1 MVLKPDMPKDKWAK
15 HSKHTFETTT
25 CKSYP
30 IAMQDWCILQSA
42 ITWIEVPER
51 EKIPHRTL
59 RFFNGTS
66 SFPISNKNVQMVGFW
81 FSCLE
86 FCVLAIQP
94 TPWSP
99 TPGWLGLPGSHTATW
114 SSRAV
119 GVSFSWLPSSW
130 NHTCLGSKGLQGDR
144 GFRCFPLVT
153 FRFNPWG
160 FRCFF
165 FSFGWCDVILWNQVE
180 LIIFAYVLWW
190 LGSNCP

>member
-99 TPGWLGLPGSHTATW
+99 TPRVVGIAWIPYRHLIFSCCWRFVQLAPFQLEPHLP
-114 SSRAV
+114 
-119 GVSFSWLPSSW
+119 
-130 NHTCLGSKGLQGDR
+130 GLQGAPR
-144 GFRCFPLVT
+144 WPGFSLLSVGNVPFQPM
-153 FRFNPWG
+153 RFSV
-160 FRCFF
+160 FF